1 MYDTISLS
9 LFGTIHYESVMRNT
23 KNPRRG
29 AGPKT
34 RFRDRGKGWGNYGA
48 CQGQPKSCGF
58 MVKRVLVHA
67 ASGSHGALRWG
78 SLVATAHTIEQDQQ
92 SEEQQH
98 Y

>member
-1 MYDTISLS
+1 MA
-9 LFGTIHYESVMRNT
+9 N
-23 KNPRRG
+23 
-29 AGPKT
+29 
-34 RFRDRGKGWGNYGA
+34 
-48 CQGQPKSCGF
+48 
-58 MVKRVLVHA
+58 RVLVHA